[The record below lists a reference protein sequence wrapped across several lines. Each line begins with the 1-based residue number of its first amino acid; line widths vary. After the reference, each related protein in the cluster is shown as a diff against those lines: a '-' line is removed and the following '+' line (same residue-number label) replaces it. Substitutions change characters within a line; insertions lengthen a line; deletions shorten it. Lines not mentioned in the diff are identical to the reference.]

1 MEVDKMTTPVFY
13 QKPMYVTV
21 TEYTYNVIQH
31 DIAVFQINN
40 NKLLNTIV
48 QNLCGESSADYLYQ
62 HESYQS
68 FIETF
73 AGGFIYK
80 LAEAIYSAT
89 FGVLSVYMT
98 YSITISPGLI
108 LSKANNPFL

>member
-1 MEVDKMTTPVFY
+1 MSNATKNNSE
-13 QKPMYVTV
+13 
-21 TEYTYNVIQH
+21 NVL
-31 DIAVFQINN
+31 
-40 NKLLNTIV
+40 NKLEKLKIV
-48 QNLCGESSADYLYQ
+48 KIIRDALVNIIPVLIIGAFALIIKSFPVGA
-62 HESYQS
+62 YQS